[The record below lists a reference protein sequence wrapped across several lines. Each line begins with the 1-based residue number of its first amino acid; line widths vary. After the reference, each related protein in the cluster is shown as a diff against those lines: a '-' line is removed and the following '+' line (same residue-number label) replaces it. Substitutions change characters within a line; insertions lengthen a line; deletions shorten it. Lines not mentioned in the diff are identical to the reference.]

1 MSEVRL
7 PKWGVSMREG
17 TVVRWHKR
25 VGERVEQ
32 GEALVDLVTDKVDTT
47 LEAPESGTLVEI
59 LVEADETVPVGT
71 PLARIN

>member
-1 MSEVRL
+1 
-7 PKWGVSMREG
+7 MREG